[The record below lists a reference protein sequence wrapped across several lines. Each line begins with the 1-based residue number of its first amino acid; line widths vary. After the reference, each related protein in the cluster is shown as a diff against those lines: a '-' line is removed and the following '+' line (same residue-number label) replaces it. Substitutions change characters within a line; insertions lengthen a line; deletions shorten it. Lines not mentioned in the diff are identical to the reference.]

1 LPERR
6 RRGSRP
12 WQSPALIS
20 FAVIIGLALLWQLA
34 SVLFGSADEAGE
46 PLVPGWG
53 TLITESFPRLSDYW
67 QGRFGL
73 EPAPPGEQ
81 SYGYALLAIAS
92 HSIDTWMRLLLG
104 VVIGSVVG
112 TALGLAVSVSA
123 WARRVAAIP
132 AHILRTLPLLA
143 MVPLFQL
150 WFGISL
156 SGMVIFVAYGIGVVF
171 FAATINA
178 VANVRPV
185 YIQNAR
191 TLGASDAVIYRTV
204 ILPAI
209 FPELR
214 SAILL
219 CLGLAWSLVL
229 GAEYL
234 GAQTGLGQIIV
245 YSELFGYV
253 DRMFIVALV
262 FVVYAALSY
271 VVFARV
277 SARLTDWVPRASSR

>member
-1 LPERR
+1 MPEPGTRR
-6 RRGSRP
+6 RL
-12 WQSPALIS
+12 WQAP
-20 FAVIIGLALLWQLA
+20 AVISCAVILLLALLWQLA
-34 SVLFGSADEAGE
+34 SMHFGSSDEAGE

-53 TLITESFPRLSDYW
+53 TLITESFPKLSDYW

-73 EPAPPGEQ
+73 DRPGPGEQ
-81 SYGYALLAIAS
+81 TYGHAALAILS
-92 HSIDTWMRLLLG
+92 HSIDTWVRLLLG
-104 VVIGSVVG
+104 VAIGAVAG

-123 WARRVAAIP
+123 WARRLVSVP
-132 AHILRTLPLLA
+132 AHLLRTLPLLA

-178 VANVRPV
+178 VANVNPV
-185 YIQNAR
+185 YIDNAR
-191 TLGASDAVIYRTV
+191 TLGASNRTVYRTV

-262 FVVYAALSY
+262 FVLYASLSY
-271 VVFARV
+271 IVFARL
-277 SARLTDWVPRASSR
+277 SARLLDWVPRASR